1 MGSVDIWRY
10 NSYPTPKYPGM
21 VYPSQVSLPYDGY
34 DVGGGNMRNMH
45 PLVVFF
51 FSPFFFIHTRIF
63 PASGQAVVTGVVPS
77 SPPFLPSFFVAQRV
91 QQSHCSSIFHLVLL
105 TYALA
110 LSASQVVHK
119 KKCPR
124 IYTSMHSGGN
134 ELTKLTYARLEDN
147 LIRHRGARQNTTT
160 CVIYCFHL
168 M

>member
-1 MGSVDIWRY
+1 MSRSMGIGGGGIMGSVDIWRY

-77 SPPFLPSFFVAQRV
+77 SPPFLPPILFAHRV
-91 QQSHCSSIFHLVLL
+91 QQSHCSSTVRRVLL
-105 TYALA
+105 SQATWATSSSLARALCSRGTDA
-110 LSASQVVHK
+110 RNEQ
-119 KKCPR
+119 
-124 IYTSMHSGGN
+124 TS
-134 ELTKLTYARLEDN
+134 
-147 LIRHRGARQNTTT
+147 RHGSKQITN
-160 CVIYCFHL
+160 
-168 M
+168 